1 MVLMKDFDTDI
12 KQTSPKIV
20 MVDKEYLT
28 YLHIHDNRVSLKKDR
43 PYVGL
48 SVRIND
54 KVFVIP
60 LTSQTTQERKKRGL
74 KKRNSL
80 TTTFVKAA
88 GIEISDLL
96 HNNMIP
102 VPKMLAQRVE
112 IDPIKDTYLSNEYR
126 YIRKHWVEITNKS
139 LMIYLERYNEKSRN
153 YAFLQSICC
162 DFKMLEEKYDEWI
175 KNHP

>member
-28 YLHIHDNRVSLKKDR
+28 YLHVHDNRVSLKKDR

-60 LTSQTTQERKKRGL
+60 LTSQTTQERKKKRIE
-74 KKRNSL
+74 KKK
-80 TTTFVKAA
+80 FAY
-88 GIEISDLL
+88 
-96 HNNMIP
+96 NN
-102 VPKMLAQRVE
+102 
-112 IDPIKDTYLSNEYR
+112 
-126 YIRKHWVEITNKS
+126 
-139 LMIYLERYNEKSRN
+139 
-153 YAFLQSICC
+153 FC
-162 DFKMLEEKYDEWI
+162 
-175 KNHP
+175 

>member
-1 MVLMKDFDTDI
+1 MDIMELLNSDI

-20 MVDKEYLT
+20 IVDKNYLS
-28 YLHIHDNRVSLKKDR
+28 YLHGFDSRVSLKKDR

-48 SVRIND
+48 SVQING
-54 KVFVIP
+54 KLFVIP
-60 LTSQTTQERKKRGL
+60 LTSQTTQERTKRGL

-80 TTTFVKAA
+80 TTTFIKAS

-102 VPKMLAQRVE
+102 VPKKLAQRVE
-112 IDPIKDTYLSNEYR
+112 IDPLKDTYLSNEYR

-139 LMIYLERYNEKSRN
+139 LMIYIERYNEKSRN
-153 YAFLQSICC
+153 NVFLTSICC
-162 DFKMLEEKYDEWI
+162 DFKMLEEKCDEWI
-175 KNHP
+175 KKHS